1 MTQQATPP
9 LHAASRLLHADRVGG
24 VEHGAV
30 HKPLHAAVAYGYP
43 SARALAGLL
52 QSEQTGRFC
61 HGDTPT
67 LAELGYKDFE
77 ASSWY
82 GVLAPAG
89 TPEAIVQQLNKA
101 INQALK
107 QPDVAEKLRS
117 EGGDVLGGTPQA
129 FAQLLRTE
137 VPRWGRIVK
146 DSGASLD

>member
-1 MTQQATPP
+1 MSAIPT
-9 LHAASRLLHADRVGG
+9 LLGQVRNGKLRPIV
-24 VEHGAV
+24 VTS
-30 HKPLHAAVAYGYP
+30 L
-43 SARALAGLL
+43 ARSSQLP
-52 QSEQTGRFC
+52 
-61 HGDTPT
+61 DTPT

-101 INQALK
+101 INLALK
-107 QPDVAEKLRS
+107 QPDVAELRS